1 VAAVVGG
8 LLLVAVVLAILLAG
22 NSTEP
27 DTTPLPE
34 NPEVIVTGTA
44 LPAFPT
50 EGLDSAEG
58 LAAPELSGVDLDGK
72 PLSIA
77 ADGRP
82 KALLFLAHW
91 CPHCQAEV
99 PRFLAYVE
107 ANGFPSGIDLYGIAT
122 SNDPLQANYPPD
134 AWLEREG
141 WTAPV
146 LLDDQFGSAA
156 NAYGLVSFPY
166 WVFVDADGNV
176 VARFTGEQDPAGM
189 VDLMKSL
196 IP

>member
-1 VAAVVGG
+1 VAGVVGG
-8 LLLVAVVLAILLAG
+8 LVLVAVALAILLAG
-22 NSTEP
+22 NDSQP
-27 DTTPLPE
+27 DTTPLPVD
-34 NPEVIVTGTA
+34 PEVTITGSA
-44 LPAFPT
+44 LPTFPT
-50 EGLDSAEG
+50 EGSDSAQG

-91 CPHCQAEV
+91 CPHCQVEV
-99 PRFLAYVE
+99 PSFLSYVE
-107 ANGFPSGIDLYGIAT
+107 ANGLPSGIDLYGIAT
-122 SNDPLQANYPPD
+122 SNDPVQANYPPD
-134 AWLEREG
+134 EWLQREG

-146 LLDDQFGSAA
+146 LVDNAFNSAA

-166 WVFVDADGNV
+166 WVFVDAEGKV
-176 VARFTGEQDPAGM
+176 AARFTGEQDPAAM
-189 VDLMKSL
+189 VDVMESL